1 MLFSLDAM
9 GVRKRVEI
17 SSSSCAVAVTGPF
30 ALLVVPCCGS
40 VG

>member
-1 MLFSLDAM
+1 MLFSVDAM

-17 SSSSCAVAVTGPF
+17 SSSSCAVGVTDPF
-30 ALLVVPCCGS
+30 IRFGVPCCGS